1 MGGGGADCCVWALWK
16 IAGTDARCPRF
27 GRREGVW
34 KGWYRVEL
42 CTCEP
47 CPAMLPEDAKRPV
60 GRPGM
65 SIPSEM
71 DARKYGAVGGG
82 GPDGGG

>member
-1 MGGGGADCCVWALWK
+1 VWALWK

-47 CPAMLPEDAKRPV
+47 CPAMPPEDAKRPV
-60 GRPGM
+60 GRPGI